1 MTLRHPADHLP
12 SLVCH
17 CPACSFRPRIAW
29 PLHSSTHTA
38 ADCTE
43 VKSLFQGLGVAA
55 KVVELD
61 DLADGAQVQE
71 AIQALTG
78 RRTVPQAS
86 VGRGGRC

>member
-1 MTLRHPADHLP
+1 
-12 SLVCH
+12 
-17 CPACSFRPRIAW
+17 
-29 PLHSSTHTA
+29 
-38 ADCTE
+38 
-43 VKSLFQGLGVAA
+43 LFQGLGVAA

-86 VGRGGRC
+86 VGGQVAAGWLCWGSAVGARRLWVATGAAGREADLCVA